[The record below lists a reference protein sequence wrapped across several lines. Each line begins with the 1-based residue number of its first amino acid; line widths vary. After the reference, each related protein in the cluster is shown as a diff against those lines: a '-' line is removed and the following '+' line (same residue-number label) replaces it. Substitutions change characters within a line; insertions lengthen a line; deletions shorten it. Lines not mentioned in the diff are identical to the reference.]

1 MTLTPCAA
9 QADLHG
15 GLQAALIVEKVRQVV
30 VDVWHLERFPVC
42 ELLQQFLRLVWGGGT
57 KGKGQSTRNCFDLY
71 SGGSM
76 AGQKY
81 KIYANNMAICCTMYP
96 SS

>member
-9 QADLHG
+9 QANLHG